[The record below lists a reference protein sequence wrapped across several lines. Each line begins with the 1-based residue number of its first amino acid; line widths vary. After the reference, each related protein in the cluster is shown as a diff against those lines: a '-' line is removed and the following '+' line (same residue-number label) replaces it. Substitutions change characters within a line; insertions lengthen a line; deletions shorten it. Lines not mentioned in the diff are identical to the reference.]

1 MRPRRRRPGE
11 GSRAGRGRAAVL
23 AVALAAGLAGCAGA
37 TSVLEDFVPE
47 EQREL
52 IGRVGAAA
60 MPMSA
65 EMEVEIGRSVAGTVV
80 AREPI
85 LDDEALQRYV
95 ELVGHAVA
103 QQSPRRDEIRFH
115 FAVLDEDEVN
125 AYAAP
130 GGYVFVTRGALEAME
145 SEAELAAVLAHEI
158 AHVDARH
165 VVEEIRRAD
174 VFRVVRE
181 EADLTGE
188 VLERITGAGSSLLF
202 TGLSRGDEMEAD
214 SLGVLYAAATGYRA
228 DALVRFLERLETME
242 ADPARAGRL
251 RQLRSTH
258 PATADRIGAVNRILE
273 AHGLRGRGV
282 LLEDRF
288 RERSSSV
295 P

>member
-1 MRPRRRRPGE
+1 VRR
-11 GSRAGRGRAAVL
+11 GRGAGLPACRL
-23 AVALAAGLAGCAGA
+23 GAVAPFLGLMILGGCAGGLG
-37 TSVLEDFVPE
+37 SLEDMLSPE
-47 EQREL
+47 RREAL
-52 IGRVGAAA
+52 ARVGAAA
-60 MPMSA
+60 MPMST
-65 EMEVEIGRSVAGTVV
+65 EMEVDIGRSVAGTVV

-85 LDDEALQRYV
+85 LDDEPLQRYV

-103 QQSPRRDEIRFH
+103 QQSPRRGELRFH

-130 GGYVFVTRGALEAME
+130 GGYIFITRGSLEVME

-174 VFRVVRE
+174 VYRTVQE
-181 EADLTGE
+181 EADLGGE
-188 VLERITGAGSSLLF
+188 VLERITGVGSSLLF

-214 SLGVLYAAATGYRA
+214 SLAILYTAGMGYRP
-228 DALVRFLERLETME
+228 DALLTFLERLSRM
-242 ADPARAGRL
+242 ADDPGQAGRL
-251 RQLRSTH
+251 RQLGSTH
-258 PATADRIGAVNRILE
+258 PPAEDRIEAVGRIL
-273 AHGLRGRGV
+273 ADSGLAGRGL

-288 RERSSSV
+288 RERTTRS

>member
-1 MRPRRRRPGE
+1 VRRGR
-11 GSRAGRGRAAVL
+11 RAGFRACRVG
-23 AVALAAGLAGCAGA
+23 AVAPLLGLVTLGGCSGGLG
-37 TSVLEDFVPE
+37 SLEDMLSPE
-47 EQREL
+47 RRGAL
-52 IGRVGAAA
+52 ARVGAAA
-60 MPMSA
+60 MPMST
-65 EMEVEIGRSVAGTVV
+65 EMEVDIGRSVAGTVV

-85 LDDEALQRYV
+85 LDDEPLQRYV

-103 QQSPRRDEIRFH
+103 QQSPRRGELRFH

-130 GGYVFVTRGALEAME
+130 GGYIFITRGSLEVME

-158 AHVDARH
+158 AHVDGRH

-174 VFRVVRE
+174 VYRTVQE
-181 EADLTGE
+181 EADLGGE
-188 VLERITGAGSSLLF
+188 VLERITGVGSSLLF

-214 SLGVLYAAATGYRA
+214 SLAILYTAATGYRP
-228 DALVRFLERLETME
+228 DALLTFLERLSRM
-242 ADPARAGRL
+242 ADDPGQAGRL

-258 PATADRIGAVNRILE
+258 PPAEDRIEAVGRILTGS
-273 AHGLRGRGV
+273 GLEGRGL

-288 RERSSSV
+288 RERTTPS